1 MSDKELHSILKNFL
15 SLPAETEWLEFKEA
29 KNNFDFDDLGRYF
42 AALSNEA
49 NLKGKEF
56 GWLIFGVKDNSKS
69 IVGSN
74 YRSTNRA
81 KLDSLKSE
89 IANHTNGHTFQE
101 IFELQLP
108 EGRVVMFQIPA
119 APRGIPITWKGHFY
133 GRNAE
138 SLSGLSI
145 SEIEQIR
152 GQVIRYDWSE
162 QIIEQAAL
170 EDLDSEAILKAR
182 QEYKLKYPGRAKDV
196 DVWDDL
202 TFLNK
207 AKVTIQGKITNT
219 AIILLGKEEATH
231 WLNPFVCRMTW
242 LRNDNNNYLHFD
254 CPFLLN
260 TERLLSQ
267 ISNPIYRY
275 LPDNTLFP
283 REVRL
288 YDGYVIREAL
298 HNCIAHQD
306 YTKQERIMVIETHED
321 NLLFINA
328 GSFLPQTVE
337 NVIEQDAPQAFYRN
351 KFLTDAMVNLGMID
365 TIGSG
370 IKRMFIEQKNRFF
383 PLPDYDFSDPKH
395 VRVRVFGKIIN
406 ENFTRMLMNDTA
418 LSLQGTILLDKV
430 QKRYPISDQDA
441 KELKALGLI
450 EGRKPNYLLTSSI
463 ASLVKKEAHYIQN
476 RGFDKIYYQDLI
488 IQYLRKF
495 GTITREKTEELL
507 LPKLPDILSSQQKIN
522 KIKNLLLEMKGK
534 GILVREGAKKTTK
547 WYLNKDKI
555 KVK

>member
-1 MSDKELHSILKNFL
+1 MSDKELHIILKNFL

-29 KNNFDFDDLGRYF
+29 KNNFDSDDLGKYF

-81 KLDSLKSE
+81 KLDNLKSE

-162 QIIEQAAL
+162 QIIEQATL
-170 EDLDSEAILKAR
+170 EDLDPQAILKAR
-182 QEYKLKYPGRAKDV
+182 QEYKLKYPGRGKDI
-196 DVWDDL
+196 DIWDDL

-231 WLNPFVCRMTW
+231 WLNPFVCRMTL
-242 LRNDNNNYLHFD
+242 LRNDNSNYLHFD

-507 LPKLPDILSSQQKIN
+507 LPKLPDILSPQQKLN
-522 KIKNLLLEMKGK
+522 KIKNLLLEMRSKD
-534 GILVREGAKKTTK
+534 ILVREGAKKTTK
-547 WYLNKDKI
+547 WYLNKDK
-555 KVK
+555 

>member
-1 MSDKELHSILKNFL
+1 
-15 SLPAETEWLEFKEA
+15 
-29 KNNFDFDDLGRYF
+29 
-42 AALSNEA
+42 
-49 NLKGKEF
+49 
-56 GWLIFGVKDNSKS
+56 
-69 IVGSN
+69 
-74 YRSTNRA
+74 
-81 KLDSLKSE
+81 
-89 IANHTNGHTFQE
+89 
-101 IFELQLP
+101 
-108 EGRVVMFQIPA
+108 
-119 APRGIPITWKGHFY
+119 
-133 GRNAE
+133 
-138 SLSGLSI
+138 
-145 SEIEQIR
+145 
-152 GQVIRYDWSE
+152 
-162 QIIEQAAL
+162 
-170 EDLDSEAILKAR
+170 
-182 QEYKLKYPGRAKDV
+182 
-196 DVWDDL
+196 
-202 TFLNK
+202 
-207 AKVTIQGKITNT
+207 
-219 AIILLGKEEATH
+219 
-231 WLNPFVCRMTW
+231 MTW

-507 LPKLPDILSSQQKIN
+507 LPKLPDILSPQQKLN

-547 WYLNKDKI
+547 WYLNKNKDK
-555 KVK
+555 

>member
-1 MSDKELHSILKNFL
+1 MSDKELYSILKNFL
-15 SLPAETEWLEFKEA
+15 SFPAETEWLEFKEA
-29 KNNFDFDDLGRYF
+29 KNNFDFDDLGKYF
-42 AALSNEA
+42 AAISNEA

-74 YRSTNRA
+74 YRITNRA

-152 GQVIRYDWSE
+152 GQVIR
-162 QIIEQAAL
+162 
-170 EDLDSEAILKAR
+170 
-182 QEYKLKYPGRAKDV
+182 
-196 DVWDDL
+196 
-202 TFLNK
+202 F
-207 AKVTIQGKITNT
+207 
-219 AIILLGKEEATH
+219 
-231 WLNPFVCRMTW
+231 
-242 LRNDNNNYLHFD
+242 
-254 CPFLLN
+254 
-260 TERLLSQ
+260 
-267 ISNPIYRY
+267 
-275 LPDNTLFP
+275 
-283 REVRL
+283 
-288 YDGYVIREAL
+288 
-298 HNCIAHQD
+298 
-306 YTKQERIMVIETHED
+306 
-321 NLLFINA
+321 
-328 GSFLPQTVE
+328 
-337 NVIEQDAPQAFYRN
+337 
-351 KFLTDAMVNLGMID
+351 
-365 TIGSG
+365 
-370 IKRMFIEQKNRFF
+370 
-383 PLPDYDFSDPKH
+383 
-395 VRVRVFGKIIN
+395 
-406 ENFTRMLMNDTA
+406 
-418 LSLQGTILLDKV
+418 
-430 QKRYPISDQDA
+430 SDQDA

-463 ASLVKKEAHYIQN
+463 ASLVKKETRYIQN

-507 LPKLPDILSSQQKIN
+507 LPKLPDILSPQQKLN

-534 GILVREGAKKTTK
+534 DILVREGAKKTTK
-547 WYLNKDKI
+547 WSLNKNKDK
-555 KVK
+555 

>member
-1 MSDKELHSILKNFL
+1 MTDKELYIILKGFI

-29 KNNFDFDDLGRYF
+29 KNNFDFDDLGKYF

-49 NLKGKEF
+49 NLKGQEF
-56 GWLIFGVKDNSKS
+56 GWLIFGVKDNPKS

-74 YRSTNRA
+74 YRANRA
-81 KLDSLKSE
+81 ILDKLKSE
-89 IANHTNGHTFQE
+89 IANHTNGYTFQE
-101 IFELQLP
+101 IFELTLP

-119 APRGIPITWKGHFY
+119 APRGIPVTWKGHFY

-152 GQVIRYDWSE
+152 SQVIRYDWSE
-162 QIIEQAAL
+162 QIIEQATL

-207 AKVTIQGKITNT
+207 AKVTIQGKITNA

-242 LRNDNNNYLHFD
+242 LRNDNSNYLHFD

-418 LSLQGTILLDKV
+418 LSLQWTILLDKV

-441 KELKALGLI
+441 KELKAMGLI

-507 LPKLPDILSSQQKIN
+507 LPKLPDILSKEQKHN
-522 KIKNLLLEMKGK
+522 KIQNLLKEMKK
-534 GILVREGAKKTTK
+534 KEILVREGSKKTAK
-547 WYLNKDKI
+547 WYLNKGKI